1 MAKKKESLSFEER
14 LEKALLPDGEQP
26 YKVPENWVWTRLEI
40 IAEIITGGTPSK
52 KNDAYYGGDFP
63 FVKPADLDQG
73 RYLSLAS
80 EYLTEEGKNVS
91 RVIRKGS
98 TSVCCIGTIGKSGYL
113 MFEATTN
120 QQINSIIPFI
130 NDLYVYYLSCS
141 EYFVQELWKRSS
153 ATTISIVNKS
163 KMSEVEIPLPP
174 LAEQQRI
181 VDRIE
186 SLFFKLDE
194 AKEKAQNSLDS
205 FEKRKDDILHKA
217 FTGELT
223 SKWRE
228 ENGVSLD
235 SWEET
240 TLGLVCQINPKRVDT
255 KNIDDSTIVT
265 FVPMPSVSDVLGE
278 IVKPLSE
285 KLQKVKKGYTNFCT
299 DDVIFAKITPC
310 MENGKSAVVGTLE
323 NNIGFG
329 STEFH
334 VIRCNANIF
343 NRYIYHLVRWKKFR
357 DEAKAVMTGAVGQQR
372 VPTAFLE
379 EYPLNLPTFDEQIE
393 IVRILD
399 NIFEK
404 EQQAK
409 ELANIIEKIGLM
421 KKAILT
427 LAFRGELG
435 TNDPE
440 EESAV
445 ELLREILEVKS

>member
-1 MAKKKESLSFEER
+1 MAKKKESLSLEER
-14 LEKALLPDGEQP
+14 LEKALLSDSEQP
-26 YKVPENWVWTRLEI
+26 YKVPSNWVWTRLSEVVSI
-40 IAEIITGGTPSK
+40 KTGKKDANYATDDGQYNFFTCAAEPLKCDDYSFDGESILVAGNGA
-52 KNDAYYGGDFP
+52 NVG
-63 FVKPADLDQG
+63 
-73 RYLSLAS
+73 LSL
-80 EYLTEEGKNVS
+80 YFYGK
-91 RVIRKGS
+91 
-98 TSVCCIGTIGKSGYL
+98 
-113 MFEATTN
+113 FEAYQRTYVL
-120 QQINSIIPFI
+120 QKGVKSELSIKFI
-130 NDLYVYYLSCS
+130 FYHLQGFWE
-141 EYFVQELWKRSS
+141 EYNKDKQYGS
-153 ATTISIVNKS
+153 ATNYI
-163 KMSEVEIPLPP
+163 KMGNFKNYPIPLPP
-174 LAEQQRI
+174 LGEQQRI
-181 VDRIE
+181 VDCIE
-186 SLFFKLDE
+186 SLFSKLDA
-194 AKEKAQNSLDS
+194 AKENVQTVLDS
-205 FEKRKDDILHKA
+205 FEKNKANILHKA

-223 SKWRE
+223 IKWRE

>member
-1 MAKKKESLSFEER
+1 MLHKIYVSYFFQS
-14 LEKALLPDGEQP
+14 
-26 YKVPENWVWTRLEI
+26 
-40 IAEIITGGTPSK
+40 
-52 KNDAYYGGDFP
+52 
-63 FVKPADLDQG
+63 DLYRQ
-73 RYLSLAS
+73 RIRSLAS
-80 EYLTEEGKNVS
+80 GVNINNIRNEYIYE
-91 RVIRKGS
+91 
-98 TSVCCIGTIGKSGYL
+98 TS
-113 MFEATTN
+113 F
-120 QQINSIIPFI
+120 
-130 NDLYVYYLSCS
+130 
-141 EYFVQELWKRSS
+141 
-153 ATTISIVNKS
+153 
-163 KMSEVEIPLPP
+163 PLPP

-181 VDRIE
+181 ADRIE
-186 SLFFKLDE
+186 SMFSKLDE
-194 AKEKAQNSLDS
+194 ARKKVQTSLDS
-205 FEKRKDDILHKA
+205 FEKRKAAILHKA

-372 VPTAFLE
+372 VPTSFLE

-409 ELANIIEKIGLM
+409 ELANIIEKIDLM

-427 LAFRGELG
+427 RAFRGELG

>member
-1 MAKKKESLSFEER
+1 MAKKKESLSLEER
-14 LEKALLPDGEQP
+14 LEKALLSDSEQP
-26 YKVPENWVWTRLEI
+26 YKVPSNWVWTRLSEVVSI
-40 IAEIITGGTPSK
+40 KTGKKDANYATDDGQYNFFTCAAEPLKCDDYSFDGESILVAGNGA
-52 KNDAYYGGDFP
+52 NVG
-63 FVKPADLDQG
+63 
-73 RYLSLAS
+73 LSL
-80 EYLTEEGKNVS
+80 YFYGK
-91 RVIRKGS
+91 
-98 TSVCCIGTIGKSGYL
+98 
-113 MFEATTN
+113 FEAYQRTYVL
-120 QQINSIIPFI
+120 QKGVKSELSIKFI
-130 NDLYVYYLSCS
+130 FYHLQGFWE
-141 EYFVQELWKRSS
+141 EYNKDKQYGS
-153 ATTISIVNKS
+153 ATNYI
-163 KMSEVEIPLPP
+163 KMGNFKNYPIPLPP
-174 LAEQQRI
+174 LGEQQRI
-181 VDRIE
+181 VDCIE
-186 SLFFKLDE
+186 SLFSKLDA
-194 AKEKAQNSLDS
+194 AKENVQTVLDS
-205 FEKRKDDILHKA
+205 FEKNKANILHKA

-223 SKWRE
+223 IKWRE

-409 ELANIIEKIGLM
+409 ELANIIEKIDLM

-427 LAFRGELG
+427 RAFRGELG